1 MASGPHARRRPTLAD
16 VAAAAGV
23 SRATASRAM
32 SGGPNVSPAARDRVW
47 AAVERL
53 GFEPNHLA
61 RSLRRGSTMA
71 VGIVVPDVAVAFY
84 ASALKGAQE
93 VLEAGGYH
101 VLVMNTERTAERETA
116 ALRMLGAHQVDGV
129 LLATSGGYRDIGVPC
144 VFFDAVPSDVRA
156 GAVALDNQEGI
167 GLLVDH
173 LVGEHGHER
182 IAYIGPPA
190 AGAAG
195 TAPFTHRPG
204 RERLDGFNA
213 AMGRAG
219 LPLPPAYV
227 RTSDPACTE
236 AVAEQLARE
245 LLALERPPTAVIA
258 GADTLALGVLEAAR
272 KLGADVPR
280 RLAVVSFDEPAHPD
294 LLDPPVTSLDR
305 HDRQLGR
312 RAAELLLAALAG
324 GNGAG
329 AEAVV
334 ERMRLDLRVRRS
346 CGCSAGSRRRRPTST
361 SGAQPRA

>member
-1 MASGPHARRRPTLAD
+1 MASGPNARRRPTLAD

-32 SGGPNVSPAARDRVW
+32 SGGPNVSAAAHGRVW

-71 VGIVVPDVAVAFY
+71 VGLVVPDVAVGFY

-93 VLEAGGYH
+93 VLEARGYH

-129 LLATSGGYRDIGVPC
+129 ILATSGGYRDIGVPA
-144 VFFDAVPSDVRA
+144 VFFDAVPADVRA
-156 GAVALDNQEGI
+156 GAVAMCNEEGV

-173 LVGEHGHER
+173 LVREHGHEL

-190 AGAAG
+190 VGAPGAA
-195 TAPFTHRPG
+195 PFMHRPG
-204 RERLDGFNA
+204 RERLDGFTA

-219 LPLPPAYV
+219 LPVPPAYV
-227 RTSDPACTE
+227 RTSDPTCTE
-236 AVAEQLARE
+236 AVAEELARE
-245 LLALERPPTAVIA
+245 LLALERPPTAIIA

-272 KLGADVPR
+272 KLGVDVPG
-280 RLAVVSFDEPAHPD
+280 RLAVVSFDEPSHPD

-312 RAAELLLAALAG
+312 RAAELLLAALSGA
-324 GNGAG
+324 NGIATEG
-329 AEAVV
+329 VV
-334 ERMRLDLRVRRS
+334 ERVPLDIRVRRS
-346 CGCSAGSRRRRPTST
+346 CGC
-361 SGAQPRA
+361 GAA